1 MEDVRCRL
9 SDLERWQKI
18 MSVYVIV
25 QIVCC
30 IILSCRISLLARVVA
45 NLQAVVNDPD
55 IIVRILHTV
64 G

>member
-18 MSVYVIV
+18 MSVYTIV
-25 QIVCC
+25 QTVCY
-30 IILSCRISLLARVVA
+30 IILSCRISLLARTVA
-45 NLQAVVNDPD
+45 SLRAVVNDPD

>member
-18 MSVYVIV
+18 MSVYAIV
-25 QIVCC
+25 QTVCC
-30 IILSCRISLLARVVA
+30 IILFYRISALARTVA
-45 NLQAVVNDPD
+45 SLQAVINDPD
-55 IIVRILHTV
+55 IIVRILHAI

>member
-18 MSVYVIV
+18 MSVYTIV
-25 QIVCC
+25 QTVCC
-30 IILSCRISLLARVVA
+30 IILSYRISALARTVA
-45 NLQAVVNDPD
+45 SLQAVINDPD
-55 IIVRILHTV
+55 IIVRILHAI

>member
-18 MSVYVIV
+18 MSVYTIV
-25 QIVCC
+25 QTVTC
-30 IILSCRISLLARVVA
+30 IILSYRVRAFARAVA
-45 NLQAVVNDPD
+45 SLQAVINDPD
-55 IIVRILHTV
+55 IIVRILHTI

>member
-1 MEDVRCRL
+1 MKDLSCRL

-25 QIVCC
+25 QTVCC
-30 IILSCRISLLARVVA
+30 IILSCRISLLARTVA

-55 IIVRILHTV
+55 IIVRILHAV